1 MDAINSDVFLNSDAF
16 LKSDEANALKEQ
28 ALQHRQRWMSVLAH
42 SSPTALIEH
51 WQPLNL
57 SPTYTLL
64 RPAETGLTQ
73 LQGRMGGTGKRFV
86 MGDMTVTRAV
96 IQLSSGVYG
105 YSYVRGRDKQHAEL
119 CAVIDAL
126 LQVSGMEELL
136 HKRVIAPLAASQQAQ
151 RERRAR
157 QIASSRVDFF
167 TLVRGE

>member
-1 MDAINSDVFLNSDAF
+1 MDH
-16 LKSDEANALKEQ
+16 
-28 ALQHRQRWMSVLAH
+28 LQPRQRWMSVLAH
-42 SSPTALIEH
+42 SQPAELLTH

-57 SPTYTLL
+57 NPQFQRL
-64 RPAETGLTQ
+64 RAPETGLTQ

-96 IQLSSGVYG
+96 VQLDSGVYG
-105 YSYVRGRDKQHAEL
+105 YSYVAGRDKDHAEL

-126 LQVSGMEELL
+126 LQVQGMDELL
-136 HKRVIAPLAASQQAQ
+136 NSKVIAPLAAQQQAR
-151 RERRAR
+151 REERAR

>member
-1 MDAINSDVFLNSDAF
+1 MDH
-16 LKSDEANALKEQ
+16 
-28 ALQHRQRWMSVLAH
+28 LQTRQRWMSVLAH
-42 SSPTALIEH
+42 SRPDALLAH

-57 SPTYTLL
+57 SPQFERI

-96 IQLSSGVYG
+96 VQMDGGVYG
-105 YSYVRGRDKQHAEL
+105 YSYVSGRNKAHAEL

-126 LQVSGMEELL
+126 LQMQGMDELL
-136 HKRVIAPLAASQQAQ
+136 HKRVIAPLAALQQ
-151 RERRAR
+151 ERRQQRAR
-157 QIASSRVDFF
+157 EVAASRVDFF